1 MEFGNLPLFV
11 AVSLLTT
18 FSPGPA
24 ILLALANTVAS
35 GARGAAASSL
45 GNALGVAVV
54 SAVAMLGVGA
64 LLQTSAALFLVVKVL
79 GAAYLVWLGV
89 SRWRRRET
97 ALETPAAS
105 AASPRHLFRQG
116 FVVAVTNPKAIL
128 FFTALFPQFIHAD
141 APVLPQFVVLTST
154 FLVCSV
160 IAHAS
165 WIALARVAR
174 RWLSDPRHARRF
186 DLACGT
192 AFVGLG
198 LSLLRMGA
206 RAA

>member
-1 MEFGNLPLFV
+1 MEFGNFPLFV

-35 GARGAAASSL
+35 GARGAAASSF
-45 GNALGVAVV
+45 GNVLGVAVV
-54 SAVAMLGVGA
+54 SVVAMLGVGA
-64 LLQTSAALFLVVKVL
+64 LLQASAALFLAVKVL

-89 SRWRRRET
+89 SRWRRREA
-97 ALETPAAS
+97 ALEAPAAR
-105 AASPRHLFRQG
+105 AASPRLLFRQG

-128 FFTALFPQFIHAD
+128 FFTALFPQFIVAD

-154 FLVCSV
+154 FLACSV
-160 IAHAS
+160 VAHGS
-165 WIALARVAR
+165 WIMLARFAR
-174 RWLSDPRHARRF
+174 RWLSNPRYARRF

-198 LSLLRMGA
+198 VSLLRMA

>member
-1 MEFGNLPLFV
+1 MEAGSFPLFV

-24 ILLALANTVAS
+24 VLLALANTVAS
-35 GARGAAASSL
+35 GAKGAAASSF
-45 GNALGVAVV
+45 GNVLGVAVV
-54 SAVAMLGVGA
+54 SVVAMLGVGA
-64 LLQTSAALFLVVKVL
+64 LLQVSQAMFLVVKGL
-79 GAAYLVWLGV
+79 GAGYLIWLGV
-89 SRWRRRET
+89 SRWRRREG
-97 ALETPAAS
+97 AFEAPDAV
-105 AASPRHLFRQG
+105 AASPRRLFRQG

-128 FFTALFPQFIHAD
+128 FFTALFPQFISAS

-165 WIALARVAR
+165 WITLARVAR
-174 RWLSDPRHARRF
+174 RWLANPRHARRF